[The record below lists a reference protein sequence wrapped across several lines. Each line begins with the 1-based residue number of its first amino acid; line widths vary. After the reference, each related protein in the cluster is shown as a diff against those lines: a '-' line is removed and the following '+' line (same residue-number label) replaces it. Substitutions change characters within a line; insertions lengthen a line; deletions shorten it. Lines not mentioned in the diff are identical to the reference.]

1 MKDCEKGDVLELKWK
16 KVLSL
21 LLMLAVLVTP
31 VSALTERQSS
41 WFKMMENDFV
51 AKGRGIDQDG
61 FAGFQCVDLV
71 NNYVTNLFPDAS
83 LGNRAYSKTIGF
95 GNARDLYAGASD
107 VYFEKI
113 PFVDGMVP
121 QSGDI
126 AVWGKAGTGFTSSG
140 HVGIVYYADNR
151 NLVMLHQDGYGRPY
165 VFKEESGYSR
175 LYNYNGALIGFLR
188 PRDTKIKEVNPSM
201 PIEKYEVEMA
211 QNGQIKVD
219 LNDQKYKALVDLKL
233 ISPSQTQSAA
243 DALDR
248 LQAVVLVTRLSG
260 KEKLVK
266 NISEEDLV
274 RGLGNISD
282 LNEIPNWARP
292 YVAFAIN
299 EGIISGVSK
308 TADDKIVFGPNEPIS
323 GAVFST
329 ILFRSLGY
337 EVSDLSKAN
346 EIYKNMISYHN
357 ASELNYENIV
367 VNPKTVAAS
376 SQKPEELK
384 AVSKPLEELT
394 PVAKKGEVNLQDT
407 AINLVAKDRV
417 SRNDAAKMMYDVLA
431 YANAVENGK
440 LSKLAL
446 KDYLVQNRVFDKEL
460 LIEAL
465 KQK

>member
-1 MKDCEKGDVLELKWK
+1 
-16 KVLSL
+16 
-21 LLMLAVLVTP
+21 
-31 VSALTERQSS
+31 
-41 WFKMMENDFV
+41 
-51 AKGRGIDQDG
+51 
-61 FAGFQCVDLV
+61 
-71 NNYVTNLFPDAS
+71 
-83 LGNRAYSKTIGF
+83 
-95 GNARDLYAGASD
+95 
-107 VYFEKI
+107 
-113 PFVDGMVP
+113 
-121 QSGDI
+121 
-126 AVWGKAGTGFTSSG
+126 
-140 HVGIVYYADNR
+140 
-151 NLVMLHQDGYGRPY
+151 
-165 VFKEESGYSR
+165 
-175 LYNYNGALIGFLR
+175 
-188 PRDTKIKEVNPSM
+188 M

>member
-1 MKDCEKGDVLELKWK
+1 MEFKWK
-16 KVLSL
+16 KVLCL
-21 LLMLAVLVTP
+21 LLTVAFLATP

-61 FAGFQCVDLV
+61 YAGFQCVDLV
-71 NNYVTNLFPDAS
+71 NNYVTNLFPDAN
-83 LGNRAYSKTIGF
+83 LGNKAYSKSIGF
-95 GNARDLYAGASD
+95 GNARELYAAASD
-107 VYFEKI
+107 AYFEKI

-121 QSGDI
+121 RSGDI

-140 HVGIVYYADNR
+140 HVGIVYYADKS

-165 VFKEESGYSR
+165 VFKEESGYNR

-188 PRDTKIKEVNPSM
+188 PRDSKIKEINPSM

-219 LNDQKYKALVDLKL
+219 LNDEKYRALVDLKL

-260 KEKLVK
+260 NEQLVK
-266 NISEEDLV
+266 KISEEDLI
-274 RGLGNISD
+274 RGLANISD
-282 LNEIPNWARP
+282 LDEIPNWARP

-308 TADDKIVFGPNEPIS
+308 TADNKIVFGPNEPIS

-337 EVSDLSKAN
+337 EVNDLGKAN
-346 EIYKNMISYHN
+346 EIYKNMISYYN

-367 VNPKTVAAS
+367 VNPKAAATS
-376 SQKPEELK
+376 SQKPEELR
-384 AVSKPLEELT
+384 AVSKPLEELA
-394 PVAKKGEVNLQDT
+394 PAAKKGEVNLQDT
-407 AINLVAKDRV
+407 AIDLVAKDRV
-417 SRNDAAKMMYDVLA
+417 SRNDAAKIMYDVLA

-440 LSKLAL
+440 LSKLTL
-446 KDYLVQNRVFDKEL
+446 KEYLVQKQVFEKDL
-460 LIEAL
+460 LMKAL